1 MLHLVII
8 LVIILVLKIK
18 KLFSF
23 NFKLNKYNTKVH
35 NKMTKTLKNKFK
47 LKIK

>member
-8 LVIILVLKIK
+8 LVKVLKMK
-18 KLFSF
+18 KIFSF

-35 NKMTKTLKNKFK
+35 NKMAKT
-47 LKIK
+47 